1 MKEIT
6 ASLED
11 YLEAIYQILQEHPVA
26 RVKEVSR
33 RLQVTNA
40 SVVGALRHLREQG
53 LIKQE
58 PYGYIYLTE
67 QGEKLAREISSRH
80 QALKEFFQEVLE
92 LGEELADG
100 DACRVEHSLS
110 PETIERIIIL
120 GEFFKRNPSLKG
132 KLAQE
137 FKKKKKPKARE
148 KK

>member
-11 YLEAIYQILQEHPVA
+11 YLKAIYQILQEHPVA
-26 RVKEVSR
+26 RVKEISH

-53 LIKQE
+53 LVEQE
-58 PYGYIYLTE
+58 PYGYIHLTE
-67 QGEKLAREISSRH
+67 QGEKIAREISSRH

-92 LGEELADG
+92 LGEEVADG
-100 DACRVEHSLS
+100 DACRTEHSLS

-120 GEFFKRNPSLKG
+120 GEFFKSHPSAQKELSRRLEKVKKTG
-132 KLAQE
+132 KD
-137 FKKKKKPKARE
+137 KK
-148 KK
+148 

>member
-11 YLEAIYQILQEHPVA
+11 YLEAIYQILQESPVA
-26 RVKEVSR
+26 RVKEISR

-53 LIKQE
+53 LVEQE
-58 PYGYIYLTE
+58 PYGYIHLTE